1 MTEETKKAID
11 TTVVPD
17 TAEATENTEVLDDTA
32 TIVTPPAGIIL
43 DGDKKQLV
51 LTNPAPAPGEDDEE
65 DPETPYLASDMY
77 ARVVTLINKF
87 EEDLPDDL
95 QAGGRLVSAG
105 NITFS
110 IQDVG
115 HWDPNMIVFYGE
127 LEDGSRVEL
136 LQHLSQLN
144 LLLVAVKRPHPEE
157 PRRVIGFTTS
167 PEPDVETEPT
177 SVEENK
183 ILKKATK

>member
-1 MTEETKKAID
+1 
-11 TTVVPD
+11 
-17 TAEATENTEVLDDTA
+17 
-32 TIVTPPAGIIL
+32 
-43 DGDKKQLV
+43 
-51 LTNPAPAPGEDDEE
+51 
-65 DPETPYLASDMY
+65 
-77 ARVVTLINKF
+77 
-87 EEDLPDDL
+87 
-95 QAGGRLVSAG
+95 
-105 NITFS
+105 
-110 IQDVG
+110 
-115 HWDPNMIVFYGE
+115 MIVFYGE